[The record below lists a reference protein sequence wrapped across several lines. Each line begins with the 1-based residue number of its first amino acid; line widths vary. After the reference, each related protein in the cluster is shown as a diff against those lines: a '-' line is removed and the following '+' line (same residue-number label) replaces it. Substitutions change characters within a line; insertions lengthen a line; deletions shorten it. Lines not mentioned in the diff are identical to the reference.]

1 MGMAGLLLAAILLGG
16 GLALWL
22 SQQDPD
28 AVIATDSSAY
38 RLTAERRVLV
48 ERNGELRLDLTLTFR
63 APEID
68 APMRMTVSL
77 PADSQAQHD
86 LPVLLLLGGLDSGR
100 ESLDRLPPLGR
111 NALVGFEYARNDLV
125 LDRDASVLD
134 RALAVRAG
142 AIETPGQIAAALVW
156 LGAQPWADENR
167 MSILGYSLGAIF
179 APAGHRAAQ
188 RAGVTVAADI
198 LAFGGADLDLIL
210 PHAIKFDPPPLRYLA
225 ATVVAMMLR
234 PIDPRFH
241 LPYLRGRFML
251 IESQE
256 DELIPPAAQALFARL
271 TPAPKEV
278 HRIPGD
284 HINPRNTEVMAR
296 VVALSTTWLLAVGA
310 ANAP

>member
-1 MGMAGLLLAAILLGG
+1 MRILRWAAMGMAGLLLTAILLGG

-28 AVIATDSSAY
+28 AVIATDPSAY

-241 LPYLRGRFML
+241 LPYLR
-251 IESQE
+251 
-256 DELIPPAAQALFARL
+256 AAVSCSSNRRR
-271 TPAPKEV
+271 T
-278 HRIPGD
+278 
-284 HINPRNTEVMAR
+284 
-296 VVALSTTWLLAVGA
+296 S
-310 ANAP
+310 